1 MAESIWLDCTPLD
14 ELQPPHWLLTPAER
28 RRLKAILVFLAVWGG
43 VALLHLFP
51 VTQWLVIGLAL
62 GLALQ
67 GGLMVKGE
75 PESLPALL
83 PTVADL
89 PHPPGSTVAEH
100 PAELTLPVV
109 TLLIPAKNESA
120 VLPRLL
126 ESLRRLDYP
135 RSHLD
140 LWVIDDGSTDET
152 PQILSRYQ
160 AQIPHLHVFH
170 RPEGSRGGKSGALN
184 QTLPQTRGE
193 VILVCDADA
202 LVPPEFLRATL
213 PLFAAPGSRP
223 VGAVQVRKA
232 ILNAEQN
239 FWTLGQQAEMALDL
253 HLQQQRTS
261 IGGVG
266 ELRGNGQ
273 LVRRELLEKC
283 GGWNEATITDD
294 LDLTFKLH
302 LARVDIAFT
311 PEIAIQEEGV
321 TRWIDLWHQ
330 RSRWAEG
337 GYQRY
342 LDYWP
347 GILRNGMGW
356 TKSRD
361 LLLFFVNQYLLPMA
375 VVPDLLWT
383 LAYSHRPA
391 LLPLN
396 AILVTLTLSSLWGG
410 LRQIHGLRGWAL
422 LRRTMLGMV
431 YMLHWLPVMIATT
444 TRMCVQPKRL
454 KWVKTVHQ
462 GSEQAI

>member
-1 MAESIWLDCTPLD
+1 MAESLWLDCAPLD

-28 RRLKAILVFLAVWGG
+28 RRLKAILVLVAVWGT
-43 VALLHLFP
+43 VTLLHWIP
-51 VTQWLVIGLAL
+51 MTQWLVLGLAL
-62 GLALQ
+62 GLAIQ
-67 GGLMVKGE
+67 GGLMLKGDPE
-75 PESLPALL
+75 PL
-83 PTVADL
+83 PTPLPSVAAL
-89 PHPPGSTVAEH
+89 PSSTARGLTSD
-100 PAELTLPVV
+100 LTLPIV
-109 TLLIPAKNESA
+109 TILIPAKNEST

-126 ESLRRLDYP
+126 ESLKRLDYP
-135 RSHLD
+135 ETHLD
-140 LWVIDDGSTDET
+140 LWVIDDGSTDAT
-152 PQILSRYQ
+152 PEILQHYQ
-160 AQIPHLHVFH
+160 AQIPHLNVFQ

-202 LVPPEFLRATL
+202 LVPPDFLRSTL

-232 ILNAEQN
+232 ILNADQN
-239 FWTLGQQAEMALDL
+239 FWTTGQQAEMALDL
-253 HLQQQRTS
+253 FLQQQRTS

-302 LARVDIAFT
+302 LAGVDIAFT

-321 TRWIDLWHQ
+321 TRWISLWHQ

-347 GILRNGMGW
+347 GILRNGMGLA
-356 TKSRD
+356 KSRD

-375 VVPDLLWT
+375 VVPDLFWT
-383 LAYSHRPA
+383 LTYSHRPA

-396 AILVTLTLSSLWGG
+396 AILLFLTLASLWGG
-410 LRQIHGLRGWAL
+410 MRQIQGLRGWAL
-422 LRRTMLGMV
+422 VQRTLLGLI

-444 TRMCVQPKRL
+444 TRMCIQPKRL

-462 GSEQAI
+462 GTGQAS